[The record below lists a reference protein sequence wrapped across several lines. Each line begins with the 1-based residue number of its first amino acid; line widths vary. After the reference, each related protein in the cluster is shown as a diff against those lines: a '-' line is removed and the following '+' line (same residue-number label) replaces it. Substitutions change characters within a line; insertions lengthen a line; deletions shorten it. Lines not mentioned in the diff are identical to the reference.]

1 MEIAF
6 SPNKNKV
13 QFMVMKGSVN
23 NEQLQLVSSIISLFL
38 NLCFCFFTFFTFYQ
52 VRENVP

>member
-6 SPNKNKV
+6 SPNKNKL

-23 NEQLQLVSSIISLFL
+23 NEQMQLVSFL
-38 NLCFCFFTFFTFYQ
+38 KKIL
-52 VRENVP
+52 